1 MKCWATE
8 KSNEVSSVTREYAPK
23 VAGEMKKTVTERVPQ
38 GAGAVCNSVSQGCY
52 SYIVLFS
59 PMALARFWDYYYF

>member
-8 KSNEVSSVTREYAPK
+8 KSNDTIREVSRVTQEYAPK
-23 VAGEMKKTVTERVPQ
+23 VAGEMKKTVAERVPQ
-38 GAGAVCNSVSQGCY
+38 GADAVCNSVSQGCY

-59 PMALARFWDYYYF
+59 PMALARF